1 MHHAKVYDFQRYCVS
16 KNNFQVKVLG
26 TPKPSLQWFKD
37 DMEVFSSERLDIRE
51 EEDGGIVVVK
61 EVIINKTIIIQE
73 ITQKNLKSI

>member
-1 MHHAKVYDFQRYCVS
+1 M
-16 KNNFQVKVLG
+16 KVLG

-61 EVIINKTIIIQE
+61 EVIINRPIIIQE
-73 ITQKNLKSI
+73 NKCRRIVSNTAKFKLALFKYSN